1 MASRDWMG
9 AYAERRRAVVEKNQL
24 EIAKLEKRVEK
35 VVLLHENYYQLR
47 QSSSDRRTQ
56 DQNMASNLITQRDK
70 SLHKSSSQISIG
82 SSRGVTSRSTAA
94 SGGVG
99 GTFTRTQRSQSLLSD
114 LQIDNDQLTKKSLK
128 QLEQEIVVW
137 EQDTPIQHCIFCM
150 NKLPS
155 NVMVGYL
162 NRFAQS
168 FSDLLIDSS
177 TTGND
182 QQSGS
187 ASSGDTFR
195 HHCRL
200 CGRVVCGRA
209 ACSQIRSL
217 SVYTDKEVGSIRVCK
232 ECNSLVFI
240 RQNHL
245 HGLQIQSELEGLYT
259 QIQSLEQNI
268 FKDLQVFNEYLGKLQ
283 HMDTETIKKEK
294 RLYQVYIRAKE
305 IRTQLLHKFGQ
316 YEGFVRDI
324 AKLRISYSNS
334 GSGDMKPQHQSTH
347 TQQVNKLLSNVNQ
360 RSLLFL
366 QNNMFTLKLLPE
378 LSDFRPTSKNSQQS
392 GKGRWDDKS
401 LPGISGNSQQ
411 DQDEIQRQQQ
421 MRGVLLEQKA
431 QLLKMIDQATK
442 DRKFEDLKSLTLSLN
457 DIEQELNRN
466 QL

>member
-1 MASRDWMG
+1 MASRDWMST
-9 AYAERRRAVVEKNQL
+9 YVERRRVVVEKNQL
-24 EIAKLEKRVEK
+24 EIAKLEKRLEK

-47 QSSSDRRTQ
+47 QNSSDRRTQ
-56 DQNMASNLITQRDK
+56 DQNLASNYIQQRDK
-70 SLHKSSSQISIG
+70 QLHKSSSQLSVG
-82 SSRGVTSRSTAA
+82 SSRGSTSRSVVT
-94 SGGVG
+94 SGGG

-114 LQIDNDQLTKKSLK
+114 LQINNDQLTKKSLK

-150 NKLPS
+150 NKLPQ

-162 NRFAQS
+162 NSFAQS

-177 TTGND
+177 STTND

-187 ASSGDTFR
+187 SGNGDTFR

-200 CGRVVCGRA
+200 CGRVVCGRS

-217 SVYTDKEVGSIRVCK
+217 SVYSDKQVGSIRVCK

-259 QIQSLEQNI
+259 QIQALEQNI
-268 FKDLQVFNEYLGKLQ
+268 LKDLQVFNEYLGKLQ
-283 HMDTETIKKEK
+283 HMDAETIKREK

-316 YEGFVRDI
+316 YEGFFRDL
-324 AKLRISYSNS
+324 AKLRINHSNT
-334 GSGDMKPQHQSTH
+334 GSGDIKPYHQSAH
-347 TQQVNKLLSNVNQ
+347 TPQVNKLMSNVNQ

-378 LSDFRPTSKNSQQS
+378 LSDSRPTSKNSQQS

-401 LPGISGNSQQ
+401 LPGIGGNSQQ

-442 DRKFEDLKSLTLSLN
+442 DRKFEDLKSLTLNLN
-457 DIEQELNRN
+457 DIEQELNRI